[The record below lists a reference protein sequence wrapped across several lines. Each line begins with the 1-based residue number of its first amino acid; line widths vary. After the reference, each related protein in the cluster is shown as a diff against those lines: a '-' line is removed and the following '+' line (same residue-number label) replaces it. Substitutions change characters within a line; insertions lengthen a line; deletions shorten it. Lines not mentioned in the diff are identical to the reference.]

1 MNSFD
6 SLTLKY
12 FFEENFDFINGAVV
26 QKIQLPDRY
35 EIIFNLRNINL
46 ALNKKLYININPK
59 YPHICF
65 IDEGSIQKRDISIP
79 KNPPMF
85 CMQLRKY
92 LNGSKIKDF
101 RLVKYERI
109 LELYFDYFDE
119 IGSLTKL
126 CLAFEFMGKHSNVI
140 LYNAVSRVIIGS
152 IHNVSAQKSSIREIY
167 GGIKYI
173 YPPEKNKLDI
183 LNCSYSTFFEIAKN
197 KNIDE
202 INENF
207 YYFSKPLLK
216 EILTQKD
223 NIEEIFNFLQALET
237 GKNKD
242 FMISFWNG
250 SKSISSAI
258 DEYFS
263 GIIFEEVLKLKKNFL
278 LKLLKADLKKM
289 QKITKNKP
297 DNLKANKYKQIGDY
311 IMANLYAINSNKIMV
326 DEVDI
331 ELDEKISLSDN
342 AQKFYLL
349 YKKAKNEFEYAIKRY
364 DEAVSKLNYYET
376 ILLNID
382 LAETFEEINQ
392 IEVELSEIGIM
403 QNKIKTKKDTEKI
416 KYEPIKFLDYEIF
429 IGKNNKQN
437 DYLISKIANAED
449 LWFHGLNFPSSHVI
463 LKVKDNEKNPPK
475 EVLEYCARLVK
486 DNSKAKYSG
495 KTSIIM
501 TKRKNLKKPPNTY
514 LGYVTYKNET
524 EIVI

>member
-1 MNSFD
+1 MEDKNIQNEYD
-6 SLTLKY
+6 YYDLVELK
-12 FFEENFDFINGAVV
+12 
-26 QKIQLPDRY
+26 
-35 EIIFNLRNINL
+35 EIT
-46 ALNKKLYININPK
+46 
-59 YPHICF
+59 
-65 IDEGSIQKRDISIP
+65 D
-79 KNPPMF
+79 
-85 CMQLRKY
+85 
-92 LNGSKIKDF
+92 KIKAG
-101 RLVKYERI
+101 KTYSQA
-109 LELYFDYFDE
+109 EL
-119 IGSLTKL
+119 K
-126 CLAFEFMGKHSNVI
+126 I
-140 LYNAVSRVIIGS
+140 LYN
-152 IHNVSAQKSSIREIY
+152 K
-167 GGIKYI
+167 IK
-173 YPPEKNKLDI
+173 EDVNFDKI
-183 LNCSYSTFFEIAKN
+183 LN
-197 KNIDE
+197 
-202 INENF
+202 
-207 YYFSKPLLK
+207 
-216 EILTQKD
+216 
-223 NIEEIFNFLQALET
+223 
-237 GKNKD
+237 
-242 FMISFWNG
+242 
-250 SKSISSAI
+250 
-258 DEYFS
+258 
-263 GIIFEEVLKLKKNFL
+263 
-278 LKLLKADLKKM
+278 
-289 QKITKNKP
+289 
-297 DNLKANKYKQIGDY
+297 
-311 IMANLYAINSNKIMV
+311 
-326 DEVDI
+326 